1 MKLSQFDY
9 TLPPEL
15 IAQTPIEPRH
25 ASRLMVVNRQTGKI
39 EHKQFTDLLDYF
51 NPGDIVVV
59 NDTRVLPA
67 RLYGQKPTGGKM
79 EVLLLK
85 QLAPKEWEVLVGG
98 KNLHVGSTFS
108 INDTDITAEIID
120 EMDGARRVVEFS
132 APVDDVLYE
141 VGDTPLPPYI
151 HQTLDDP
158 ERYQTIYSRY
168 EGSSAAP
175 TAGLHFSPDML
186 IDLRGRGVQLEYVT
200 LHVGLDTFKPVDVEN
215 IEDHTI
221 HSEWATI
228 SSEAA
233 RRINDAKLAG
243 GRIIAVGTTTVRTL
257 ETGALRSA
265 GITGSL
271 RDASRLEAG
280 ICPWKPVQAFTEDTD
295 LYIYPG
301 FHFRAVDVML
311 TNFHLPKSTL
321 LMMVSAFA
329 GQDLI
334 QQAYAEA
341 IAEKYRFYSFGDA
354 MLIL

>member
-1 MKLSQFDY
+1 MNLSQFDY
-9 TLPPEL
+9 TLPTEL
-15 IAQTPIEPRH
+15 IAQTPVEPRH
-25 ASRLMVVNRQTGKI
+25 ASRLMVVNRKTGEI
-39 EHKQFTDLLDYF
+39 EHKQFTNLPDYL

-67 RLYGQKPTGGKM
+67 RLYGQKSTGGKM

-85 QLAPKEWEVLVGG
+85 QLSPREWEVLVGG

-108 INDTDITAEIID
+108 INHTDITAKITD

-132 APVDDVLYE
+132 APVDEVLYD

-151 HQTLDDP
+151 HETLDDP

-168 EGSSAAP
+168 EGSAAAP

-228 SSEAA
+228 SSDAA

-280 ICPWKPVQAFTEDTD
+280 ICPWKPVQAFTEETD

-329 GQDLI
+329 GEELI
-334 QQAYAEA
+334 RRAYAEA